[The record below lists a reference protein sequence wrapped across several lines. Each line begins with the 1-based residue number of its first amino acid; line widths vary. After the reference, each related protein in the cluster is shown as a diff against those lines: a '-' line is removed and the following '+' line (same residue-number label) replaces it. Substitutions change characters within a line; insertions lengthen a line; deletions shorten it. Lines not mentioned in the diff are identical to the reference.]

1 MATKGLSIIVRSL
14 SSTAVSSQLVK
25 PPIQIFG
32 LEGRYA
38 TALFS
43 AATKQKQLEAVE
55 TELTKLQGTLKS
67 DVKFREFIHD
77 PSLKRQVKVEG
88 IKQIAAKLSLTP
100 PSSNLLGLLAENGRL
115 KSLEGVINAFRT
127 IMAAYRGEVPCEVT
141 TAKPLDDATKIELE
155 GALKSFLKKGET
167 LLLTTKV
174 DPSIIGG
181 MVVTIGDKYVDMSIS
196 SKIKK
201 YTDLIQSA
209 A

>member
-67 DVKFREFIHD
+67 DVKLREFIQD

-141 TAKPLDDATKIELE
+141 TAKPLDDATKSELE